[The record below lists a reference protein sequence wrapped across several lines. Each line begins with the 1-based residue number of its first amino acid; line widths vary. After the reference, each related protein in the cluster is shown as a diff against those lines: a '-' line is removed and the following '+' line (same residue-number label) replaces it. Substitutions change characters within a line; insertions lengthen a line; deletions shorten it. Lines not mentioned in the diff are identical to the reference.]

1 MSALFDFPSLLVV
14 ILLFIC
20 SAAFTRSLYPNIFG
34 SPTPNSTMGLD
45 INGGSVQ
52 ANKRNGFYDIAWKAS
67 RIGERLS
74 PYIAV
79 ACIVMAFHVLFLT

>member
-1 MSALFDFPSLLVV
+1 MSAFFDFPSLLVL

-34 SPTPNSTMGLD
+34 LPNQHS
-45 INGGSVQ
+45 
-52 ANKRNGFYDIAWKAS
+52 GFYGIAWKAS

-74 PYIAV
+74 PYVAIACV
-79 ACIVMAFHVLFLT
+79 IMAVHILFFK